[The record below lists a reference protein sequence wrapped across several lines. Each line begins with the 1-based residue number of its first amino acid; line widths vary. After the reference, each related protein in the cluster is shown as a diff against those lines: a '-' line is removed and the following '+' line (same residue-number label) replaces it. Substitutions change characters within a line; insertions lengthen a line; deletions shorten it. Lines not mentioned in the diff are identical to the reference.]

1 MARSD
6 SRLARLKENSD
17 ENAAHAVREWLCCIS
32 QSQSKFCPLMTLQ
45 EASVEE
51 DRWSPVEVLIW
62 IATRSRRFMEALR
75 GLPLSCVEDRL
86 WRLQSENHSPH
97 PLTLSTALL
106 AFREEVER
114 GRIRGL
120 EWEFPRAKD
129 GTICMFNMYEF
140 ALMDI
145 SFRAADVLR
154 TWPDWPAT
162 LAWNAAKT
170 RPWQAPRGISKVWI
184 RSLPAGDYLPF
195 ADVVDLVA
203 FGPAKVAIGL
213 SDIVEHV
220 AQLRAG
226 IAIINAAIE
235 GKIKL
240 AGTPCERWQNQAH
253 LSRQTGHRIAIGSE
267 TLQDLIPVPF
277 GSRDWLGPRRYADE
291 YAEIGHAPH
300 SVSFCGV
307 MVERASLLKWLTT
320 ASIKAPGLREADV
333 TELVLSEKE
342 KNPSVSID
350 KIVKLVQANDPL
362 FSRAPIR
369 EIAREM
375 GVEGRRGRPRKNSAE

>member
-17 ENAAHAVREWLCCIS
+17 ENAAQWLCRIS
-32 QSQSKFCPLMTLQ
+32 QSQSKSCPLMTLQ
-45 EASVEE
+45 EASVE
-51 DRWSPVEVLIW
+51 DRWSPVEVLVW
-62 IATRSRRFMEALR
+62 IATRSRRFMDALM
-75 GLPLSCVEDRL
+75 GLPLSSVEDRL

-97 PLTLSTALL
+97 PMILSNALH

-114 GRIRGL
+114 GRIDGL
-120 EWEFPRAKD
+120 EWTLPRAKD
-129 GTICMFNMYEF
+129 GTICMFNVNEF

-184 RSLPAGDYLPF
+184 RSLPAGDYLPI

-203 FGPAKVAIGL
+203 FGPAKMAIGL
-213 SDIVEHV
+213 SDIDEHA

-235 GKIKL
+235 SRIKL
-240 AGTPCERWQNQAH
+240 AGTPCERLQTHPH
-253 LSRQTGHRIAIGSE
+253 LLRQTGHRIAIGSE
-267 TLQDLIPVPF
+267 TLHDLIPVPF
-277 GSRDWLGPRRYADE
+277 GGRDWLGPRRYADE
-291 YAEIGHAPH
+291 YAEIGHAPY

-307 MVERASLLKWLTT
+307 MVERTPLLKWLTT

-333 TELVLSEKE
+333 TKLVLSEKE
-342 KNPSVSID
+342 KNPSVGID
-350 KIVKLVQANDPL
+350 KIVKLVQAKDPL
-362 FSRAPIR
+362 FPRERIR
-369 EIAREM
+369 EIAHKMR
-375 GVEGRRGRPRKNSAE
+375 VEGTRGRPRKNSAE

>member
-1 MARSD
+1 M
-6 SRLARLKENSD
+6 N
-17 ENAAHAVREWLCCIS
+17 
-32 QSQSKFCPLMTLQ
+32 LQ
-45 EASVEE
+45 EASLEE
-51 DRWSPVEVLIW
+51 DQWSPVQVLVW
-62 IATRSRRFMEALR
+62 IATRSRRFTDALR

-97 PLTLSTALL
+97 PLNLSDALL

-114 GRIRGL
+114 GRIDGL
-120 EWEFPRAKD
+120 EWKFPRAKD
-129 GTICMFNMYEF
+129 VTICMFNVNEF

-203 FGPAKVAIGL
+203 FGPAKMAIGL
-213 SDIVEHV
+213 SDIDEHA

-226 IAIINAAIE
+226 SAIINAAIE

-240 AGTPCERWQNQAH
+240 AGTPCERLQTHPH
-253 LSRQTGHRIAIGSE
+253 LVHQTGHRIAIGSE
-267 TLQDLIPVPF
+267 TLHDLIPVPF
-277 GSRDWLGPRRYADE
+277 GGRDWLGLRRYADD
-291 YAEIGHAPH
+291 YAEIGHASH

-307 MVERASLLKWLTT
+307 MVERTSLLKWLTT

-333 TELVLSEKE
+333 TELVRGKKG
-342 KNPSVSID
+342 KNLSVSID
-350 KIVKLVQANDPL
+350 KIVKLVQAKDPL
-362 FSRAPIR
+362 FPRERIR

>member
-1 MARSD
+1 MVRSD

-32 QSQSKFCPLMTLQ
+32 QSQSKSCPLMTLQEASQ

-62 IATRSRRFMEALR
+62 IATRSRRFMDALR
-75 GLPLSCVEDRL
+75 GLPLFCVEDRL
-86 WRLQSENHSPH
+86 WRLQSETHSPR

-106 AFREEVER
+106 AFRKEVQR
-114 GRIRGL
+114 GSIRGL

-129 GTICMFNMYEF
+129 GTICTFNVHEF

-154 TWPDWPAT
+154 TWPDWRPT
-162 LAWNAAKT
+162 LAWNAAKM

-184 RSLPAGDYLPF
+184 RSLPAGDYLPI

-203 FGPAKVAIGL
+203 FGPAKMAIGL
-213 SDIVEHV
+213 SDIDEHA

-253 LSRQTGHRIAIGSE
+253 LLRQTGHRIAIGSE
-267 TLQDLIPVPF
+267 TLHDLIPVPF
-277 GSRDWLGPRRYADE
+277 GGRDWLGPRRYLHA
-291 YAEIGHAPH
+291 YSEI
-300 SVSFCGV
+300 
-307 MVERASLLKWLTT
+307 W
-320 ASIKAPGLREADV
+320 
-333 TELVLSEKE
+333 
-342 KNPSVSID
+342 
-350 KIVKLVQANDPL
+350 
-362 FSRAPIR
+362 
-369 EIAREM
+369 
-375 GVEGRRGRPRKNSAE
+375 

>member
-1 MARSD
+1 M
-6 SRLARLKENSD
+6 N
-17 ENAAHAVREWLCCIS
+17 
-32 QSQSKFCPLMTLQ
+32 LQ
-45 EASVEE
+45 EASLEE
-51 DRWSPVEVLIW
+51 DQWSPVQVLIW
-62 IATRSRRFMEALR
+62 IATRSRQFMDALR
-75 GLPLSCVEDRL
+75 GLPLSFAEDRL

-97 PLTLSTALL
+97 PMNLSNALL
-106 AFREEVER
+106 GFREEVER
-114 GRIRGL
+114 GRIDGRD
-120 EWEFPRAKD
+120 WKFPRAKD
-129 GTICMFNMYEF
+129 GTICMFNVNEF

-170 RPWQAPRGISKVWI
+170 RPWQAPRGISKVRI
-184 RSLPAGDYLPF
+184 RSLPAGDYLPI

-213 SDIVEHV
+213 SDIDEHA

-240 AGTPCERWQNQAH
+240 AGTPCERLQTHPH
-253 LSRQTGHRIAIGSE
+253 LLRQTGHRIAIGSE
-267 TLQDLIPVPF
+267 TLHDLIPVPF
-277 GSRDWLGPRRYADE
+277 GGRDWLGPRRYADE
-291 YAEIGHAPH
+291 YAEIGHAPY

-307 MVERASLLKWLTT
+307 MVERTPLLKWLTT

-333 TELVLSEKE
+333 TELVRGKKG
-342 KNPSVSID
+342 KNLSVSID
-350 KIVKLVQANDPL
+350 KIVKLVQAKDPL
-362 FSRAPIR
+362 FPRERIR

>member
-1 MARSD
+1 
-6 SRLARLKENSD
+6 
-17 ENAAHAVREWLCCIS
+17 
-32 QSQSKFCPLMTLQ
+32 MTLQ
-45 EASVEE
+45 EASIE
-51 DRWSPVEVLIW
+51 DRWSPVEVLVW
-62 IATRSRRFMEALR
+62 IATRSRRFTDALR

-97 PLTLSTALL
+97 PMTLSTALL
-106 AFREEVER
+106 AFRKEVQC
-114 GRIRGL
+114 GRIGGL

-129 GTICMFNMYEF
+129 STICMFNMYEF

-170 RPWQAPRGISKVWI
+170 RPWQALILKVWI

-203 FGPAKVAIGL
+203 FGRAKMAIGL
-213 SDIVEHV
+213 SDIDEHA

-226 IAIINAAIE
+226 IAIVNAAIE

-240 AGTPCERWQNQAH
+240 VGTPCERWQIQAH
-253 LSRQTGHRIAIGSE
+253 LLRQTGHRIAIESE
-267 TLQDLIPVPF
+267 TLHDLIPVPF
-277 GSRDWLGPRRYADE
+277 GGRDWLGPRRYADE
-291 YAEIGHAPH
+291 FAEIGHAPH

-307 MVERASLLKWLTT
+307 MVERTSLLKWLTT

-333 TELVLSEKE
+333 TELVLSEKG

-350 KIVKLVQANDPL
+350 KIVKLVQSKDPL
-362 FSRAPIR
+362 FPRERIR

>member
-1 MARSD
+1 M
-6 SRLARLKENSD
+6 
-17 ENAAHAVREWLCCIS
+17 
-32 QSQSKFCPLMTLQ
+32 
-45 EASVEE
+45 
-51 DRWSPVEVLIW
+51 
-62 IATRSRRFMEALR
+62 
-75 GLPLSCVEDRL
+75 
-86 WRLQSENHSPH
+86 
-97 PLTLSTALL
+97 
-106 AFREEVER
+106 
-114 GRIRGL
+114 
-120 EWEFPRAKD
+120 
-129 GTICMFNMYEF
+129 
-140 ALMDI
+140 
-145 SFRAADVLR
+145 
-154 TWPDWPAT
+154 
-162 LAWNAAKT
+162 
-170 RPWQAPRGISKVWI
+170 
-184 RSLPAGDYLPF
+184 RSLPAGDYLAI

-213 SDIVEHV
+213 SDIDEHA

-226 IAIINAAIE
+226 SAIINAAIE

-240 AGTPCERWQNQAH
+240 AGTPCERLQTHPH
-253 LSRQTGHRIAIGSE
+253 LVHQTGHRIAIGSE
-267 TLQDLIPVPF
+267 TLHDLIPVPF
-277 GSRDWLGPRRYADE
+277 GGRDWLGPRRYADE
-291 YAEIGHAPH
+291 YAECGHAPH

-307 MVERASLLKWLTT
+307 MVERTSLLKWLTS